1 MNYEELYQNAVNL
14 FKEKKLEQ
22 SVSIINKLLKNI
34 ENNSLYQEL
43 YVKAT
48 NLHAAYNESKGNLK
62 GSISDLKV
70 VNKLEPYNVNYL
82 NNIGQIYM
90 KIHKEDKAKIYFEK
104 AVFISKHDYIA
115 NSYLSRFHVNKRN

>member
-82 NNIGQIYM
+82 NNISVKKYT
-90 KIHKEDKAKIYFEK
+90 KIQNNIRKFINSNAYQQYTVENDAFFIFKEIRKLI
-104 AVFISKHDYIA
+104 
-115 NSYLSRFHVNKRN
+115 

>member
-14 FKEKKLEQ
+14 FKEKKIEQ
-22 SVSIINKLLKNI
+22 SVLIINKLLKNI

-62 GSISDLKV
+62 GSIRDLKV

-90 KIHKEDKAKIYFEK
+90 KIQKRIKQK
-104 AVFISKHDYIA
+104 FILRRL
-115 NSYLSRFHVNKRN
+115 YL